1 MPKEPTRTTRTGAVS
16 RSVREHEEGTGRAVW
31 EWVSSLADSPTAAW
45 GAGLTIA
52 ATMVASMLVIW
63 TRESPRVEVGRVMD
77 DTRLVRSD
85 FERRDPAAEAQ
96 ARDAA
101 RNRAPRVYTANTE
114 VLAQLEQSLESLPAA
129 VASAT
134 ALERLDPALRE
145 RFSLTPEL
153 LSAAQAVEKDGKV
166 WKSTVSQFMGDL
178 RQRPVLDEQ
187 TFQRALAEGLHTEV
201 VLVLGE
207 GVEVH
212 RPRTEVVNLVAER
225 ERRDAMRALA
235 RDAGFSGA
243 LAQVVVNR
251 VMAEHHP
258 TFRFDEARTA
268 AEQADAAA
276 AVRPVPVRH
285 ATGQVVFKRGDVL
298 TAAQHDLFKTEME
311 EQTRVA
317 AADSI
322 WPRRLGLVAVT
333 GALAG
338 GGALYV
344 ALFVKR
350 IRRSAGRMI
359 SACGILILTLMA
371 ACLVGVI
378 APGLVT
384 ATAAAPIVLAAMI
397 FTVAYGPRVALAF
410 GSLLAVVVALALD
423 QSLGSF
429 CIAIAGILTAAW
441 RLADVR
447 DRRTMITGALATG
460 IAVALATML
469 AGVIERP
476 IPQAAREILSD
487 AAVAGA
493 STVLAGGVTL
503 FVLPVIERLFDVA
516 TGLTLIELRDPKQPL
531 LRELQQRAPGTYNHS
546 LNVAAIAEAAA
557 DAVGANSLL
566 TYAGALY
573 HDIGKMNKPEYFVEN
588 RSGGANKH
596 DRLSPAL
603 SLLVIIGHVKD
614 GVELAGEFGLPRTLR
629 HFIEAHHGTTLVE
642 YFYHRAKAKAIAAA
656 EDSEVDD
663 AEAGAQ
669 IPDEVEYRYPGPR
682 PQTSEVA
689 IVMIADAVESATR
702 SLPDPTP
709 ARIESLVRELA
720 TKRLIDGQFDE
731 CELTLRD
738 VNVIVE
744 SVSRTMTSIYHGRIA
759 YPSDRAAGLRA

>member
-1 MPKEPTRTTRTGAVS
+1 MI
-16 RSVREHEEGTGRAVW
+16 RSVREHEEGTRRAVW
-31 EWVSSLADSPTAAW
+31 EWMSSLADSPTAAW

-52 ATMVASMLVIW
+52 AAIVASLLVIW
-63 TRESPRVEVGRVMD
+63 TRESPRVAVGRVMD
-77 DTRLVRSD
+77 ETRLVRSD
-85 FERRDPAAEAQ
+85 FERRDPAGEAE

-101 RNRAPRVYTANTE
+101 RNRAPRVYAANTE
-114 VLAQLEQSLESLPAA
+114 VLAELQQSLESLPAA

-134 ALERLDPALRE
+134 TLERLDASLRE
-145 RFSLTPEL
+145 RFALTPEL
-153 LSAAQAVEKDGKV
+153 LLAVQEVEKDGRV
-166 WKSTVSQFMGDL
+166 WKSTVSQFMGEL

-187 TFQRALAEGLHTEV
+187 AFQRALAEGLHTEV
-201 VLVLGE
+201 VLVLGD
-207 GVEVH
+207 GVEVR
-212 RPRTEVVNLVAER
+212 RPRTEVVNLVADR

-235 RDAGFSGA
+235 RDAGFTGA

-251 VMAEHHP
+251 VLAEHRP
-258 TFRFDEARTA
+258 TFRFDETRTA
-268 AEQADAAA
+268 AAQADAAA
-276 AVRPVPVRH
+276 GVRPVPVRH
-285 ATGQVVFKRGDVL
+285 AAGQVIFKRGDTL
-298 TAAQHDLFKTEME
+298 TAAQHDLFLTEMDE
-311 EQTRVA
+311 HARVSS
-317 AADSI
+317 ADSV
-322 WPRRLGLVAVT
+322 WPRRLGLLGASSAIT
-333 GALAG
+333 GGA
-338 GGALYV
+338 ALYV
-344 ALFVKR
+344 ALFVTR

-359 SACGILILTLMA
+359 SACGILVLTLAA
-371 ACLVGVI
+371 ACVSGVV
-378 APGLVT
+378 APGLT
-384 ATAAAPIVLAAMI
+384 GATSSAPIVLTGMI
-397 FTVAYGPRVALAF
+397 FTIAYGPRVALAF
-410 GSLLAVVVALALD
+410 GTLLAMLVALALD

-429 CIAIAGILTAAW
+429 CISIAGLLTAAW

-447 DRRTMITGALATG
+447 DRRTMITGALGTG

-469 AGVIERP
+469 TGVVERP
-476 IPQAAREILSD
+476 FPQAAREIVTD
-487 AAVAGA
+487 AVIAGA
-493 STVLAGGVTL
+493 STLLSGGVTL
-503 FVLPVIERLFDVA
+503 FVLPLVERLFDVA

-557 DAVGANSLL
+557 DAIGANSLL

-614 GVELAGEFGLPRTLR
+614 GVELASEFGLPRTLR

-642 YFYHRAKAKAIAAA
+642 YFYHRARAKAIAAV
-656 EDSEVDD
+656 EDAEVDD
-663 AEAGAQ
+663 AESEAHV
-669 IPDEVEYRYPGPR
+669 PDEVEYRYPGPR
-682 PQTSEVA
+682 PQTPEVA

-731 CELTLRD
+731 CDLTLRD
-738 VNVIVE
+738 VNNIVE

-759 YPSDRAAGLRA
+759 YPTDRAAAGLRA